1 MSHKNRDLE
10 LHKKLEA
17 MREKFKKGQLLDRMD
32 FEALGLGAGT
42 EGTKYAIR
50 LLKTEYELDILTVC
64 RGKAIV
70 GWILA
75 EEIL

>member
-1 MSHKNRDLE
+1 MFHKNRDPE
-10 LHKKLEA
+10 LHKKLAA

-32 FEALGLGAGT
+32 FEASGISAG
-42 EGTKYAIR
+42 GVKYA
-50 LLKTEYELDILTVC
+50 LLTLKSEYELDILTVC

>member
-1 MSHKNRDLE
+1 MSHKNRDPE
-10 LHKKLEA
+10 LRKKLDIICS
-17 MREKFKKGQLLDRMD
+17 KFKKGQFLDRMD
-32 FEALGLGAGT
+32 FEASGISSGGV
-42 EGTKYAIR
+42 KYA
-50 LLKTEYELDILTVC
+50 LMTLKSEYELDILTVC

>member
-10 LHKKLEA
+10 LRKNLDIICS
-17 MREKFKKGQLLDRMD
+17 KFEKGQLLDRMD
-32 FEALGLGAGT
+32 FEASGISAG
-42 EGTKYAIR
+42 GVKYA
-50 LLKTEYELDILTVC
+50 LMTLKSEYELDILTLS

>member
-1 MSHKNRDLE
+1 MFHKNRCPE

-17 MREKFKKGQLLDRMD
+17 MREKFKKGQLLDSMD
-32 FEALGLGAGT
+32 FEASGISAG
-42 EGTKYAIR
+42 GVKYA
-50 LLKTEYELDILTVC
+50 LMTLKSEYELDILTLS
-64 RGKAIV
+64 RGRATV

>member
-1 MSHKNRDLE
+1 MFHKNRCPE
-10 LHKKLEA
+10 LRKNLDIICG
-17 MREKFKKGQLLDRMD
+17 KFKKGQFLDLMD
-32 FEALGLGAGT
+32 FDVLGINA
-42 EGTKYAIR
+42 EGSRYVIR

-75 EEIL
+75 NEIL

>member
-1 MSHKNRDLE
+1 MSHKNRDPE
-10 LHKKLEA
+10 LRKNLDLLCS
-17 MREKFKKGQLLDRMD
+17 KFKKGQFLDLMD
-32 FEALGLGAGT
+32 FDALGIKA
-42 EGTKYAIR
+42 EGTRYAIR
-50 LLKTEYELDILTVC
+50 LLKGEYELDILTVC

>member
-1 MSHKNRDLE
+1 MSHKNRDPE
-10 LHKKLEA
+10 LRKKLDLLCS
-17 MREKFKKGQLLDRMD
+17 KFKKGQLLDRMD
-32 FEALGLGAGT
+32 FEASGISSGGV
-42 EGTKYAIR
+42 KYA
-50 LLKTEYELDILTVC
+50 LMTLKSEYELDILTLS

>member
-17 MREKFKKGQLLDRMD
+17 MREKFKKGQFLDLMD
-32 FEALGLGAGT
+32 FDVLGISAG
-42 EGTKYAIR
+42 GSRYAIR
-50 LLKTEYELDILTVC
+50 TLKTEYELDILTVC

>member
-1 MSHKNRDLE
+1 MFHKNRDAS

-32 FEALGLGAGT
+32 FEASGISAG
-42 EGTKYAIR
+42 GVKYA
-50 LLKTEYELDILTVC
+50 LMTLKSEYELDILTLS
-64 RGKAIV
+64 RGRATV

>member
-1 MSHKNRDLE
+1 MSHKNRDPE
-10 LHKKLEA
+10 LRKKLDIICG
-17 MREKFKKGQLLDRMD
+17 KFEKGQLLDLMD
-32 FEALGLGAGT
+32 FDALGIGT

-50 LLKTEYELDILTVC
+50 VLKVKYGLDILTVC